1 MSDYSQYGFDPTLIN
16 YLQEQEAGAVN
27 DAGSSYSYDPATKTF
42 TGYGMGGKFTRTL
55 ADMQQSAQQ
64 SSPAGQQQMMQD
76 YLNGTGIFAGAGP
89 GKIETNG
96 LLDGVNAQST
106 NQNAASSND
115 PISGLYQSVLG
126 RAPDAGGLAYW
137 KQQLANGVPLA
148 TIQQQ
153 LQASPEAQQKTA
165 TTTNTAT
172 QTTAADP
179 ITGLY
184 KSVLG
189 REPDAG
195 GKAYWQSQLNS
206 GKSLQAIQAE
216 MQASPEGMAR
226 KQTQAPKQTTNP
238 YGVTT
243 GNQFASSTNPYI
255 QAAQQTALGNL
266 AGAQTA
272 TAANRVNQS
281 TPYANLQYTQTG
293 VDAQGN
299 PIWSANQ
306 TLAGPLAGAQSNL
319 AQSVANQA
327 QKGFNPNTPSVGIN
341 PGETYSDAIMRRLQP
356 QMAQAKEQQDAQLAN
371 QGIVPGTQAYD
382 NAMRT
387 FQQGQNDQLTSAQVG
402 GIGVGLTANN
412 QSFNQ
417 QLQQANLP
425 INQLGAF
432 QQATQPGYVN
442 PYSQAATGGPDYTG
456 AYATSNAA
464 AIAQQNAN
472 NAANASK
479 LSGLYGLA
487 GAGLMSSG
495 GLPGLASAFPYIY
508 KWLNSFSGTDNTGAA
523 NTTMSNVNMG
533 ILNPAGGATTTGVL
547 NNTLDDYGNPL
558 P

>member
-1 MSDYSQYGFDPTLIN
+1 MDEISQ
-16 YLQEQEAGAVN
+16 
-27 DAGSSYSYDPATKTF
+27 
-42 TGYGMGGKFTRTL
+42 
-55 ADMQQSAQQ
+55 
-64 SSPAGQQQMMQD
+64 
-76 YLNGTGIFAGAGP
+76 
-89 GKIETNG
+89 
-96 LLDGVNAQST
+96 
-106 NQNAASSND
+106 
-115 PISGLYQSVLG
+115 LYQSVLG
-126 RAPDAGGLAYW
+126 REPDAGGLAYW
-137 KQQLANGVPLA
+137 QQQLANGVPLESIKQQFQA
-148 TIQQQ
+148 T
-153 LQASPEAQQKTA
+153 PEAQARQGNQATTTA
-165 TTTNTAT
+165 TTS
-172 QTTAADP
+172 AASDP
-179 ITGLY
+179 ISSLY

-226 KQTQAPKQTTNP
+226 RQTQTKQVANPSTQPNTNP

-243 GNQFASSTNPYI
+243 NNQFASSTNPYI

-387 FQQGQNDQLTSAQVG
+387 FQQGQNDQLTSAITG
-402 GIGVGLTANN
+402 GFGVGLQANQ

-425 INQLGAF
+425 ITQLGAF

-442 PYSQAATGGPDYTG
+442 PYTQAATGGPDYTG
-456 AYATSNAA
+456 AYATGNAA
-464 AIAQQNAN
+464 SIAQQNAV

-487 GAGLMSSG
+487 GAGLTSSG
-495 GLPGLASAFPYIY
+495 GLAGLASAFPDAY
-508 KWLNSFSGTDNTGAA
+508 KWLKSFSSSSAPMDNSPYYQNYADTGWTNQSNITTD
-523 NTTMSNVNMG
+523 
-533 ILNPAGGATTTGVL
+533 
-547 NNTLDDYGNPL
+547 TLGFGPDAVGP
-558 P
+558 